1 MGRTLD
7 LTHPKQNRWL
17 IRTAGSPKVIV
28 SYRISCE
35 QRSVTT
41 NWISEDLAV
50 LNGAAT
56 FVTVVEKVR
65 RPHDIRLE
73 LPSKWS
79 PAKTALDP
87 APDGQLNHFR
97 AEDYD
102 TLVDSPIL
110 AGKLAVHEFEVDGSK
125 HELVDVGD
133 IGNNWDGKRVAQ
145 DLEKIVKENRLFW
158 GSLPFKK
165 YLFLNVFRRGG
176 GGLEHKNSTLL
187 TSSPAGAAQP
197 RSYLSWLDF
206 VSHEYF
212 HAFNVKRL
220 RPVEL
225 GPFDYEHPPQTA
237 SLWISEGLTSYF
249 GELIVSRAGL
259 GTTDDF
265 LASLSTHIGQLQNAP
280 GRLVQT
286 LEQSSLD
293 VWTSGNSGIGRD
305 STTKVSYYVKGP
317 IVGFL
322 LDAKIRQATAGK
334 KSLDDVMRLAHERYA
349 GMHGFTPEQFREPRM
364 RSRVSISRGGFIGLS
379 HRPRSWTTK
388 RRSTGSDCDS
398 HRSTIPRKPGSS
410 KCSRRRPKLR
420 RDTSEA
426 CSESPA
432 ARSIPGLA
440 THRP

>member
-1 MGRTLD
+1 M
-7 LTHPKQNRWL
+7 
-17 IRTAGSPKVIV
+17 
-28 SYRISCE
+28 
-35 QRSVTT
+35 
-41 NWISEDLAV
+41 SEDLAV
-50 LNGAAT
+50 LNGAAI
-56 FVTVVEKVR
+56 FVTVAKESSGRTTV
-65 RPHDIRLE
+65 RLE
-73 LPSKWS
+73 LPRDGQ
-79 PAKTALDP
+79 AANTALAP
-87 APDGQLNHFR
+87 APDGQPNHYC

-110 AGKLAVHEFEVDGSK
+110 AGKLAIHEFEVDGSK
-125 HELVDVGD
+125 HELVDAGRHRKQL
-133 IGNNWDGKRVAQ
+133 GWQARCTS
-145 DLEKIVKENRLFW
+145 LEKIVQETIA
-158 GSLPFKK
+158 
-165 YLFLNVFRRGG
+165 FLGIASVQESTSSSTSSAAGG

-293 VWTSGNSGIGRD
+293 VWTSGNSGLGRD
-305 STTKVSYYVKGP
+305 NTDQSE
-317 IVGFL
+317 L
-322 LDAKIRQATAGK
+322 LCQRSDRGVPARRQDPTG
-334 KSLDDVMRLAHERYA
+334 DGWQE
-349 GMHGFTPEQFREPRM
+349 EPR
-364 RSRVSISRGGFIGLS
+364 
-379 HRPRSWTTK
+379 
-388 RRSTGSDCDS
+388 
-398 HRSTIPRKPGSS
+398 
-410 KCSRRRPKLR
+410 
-420 RDTSEA
+420 
-426 CSESPA
+426 
-432 ARSIPGLA
+432 
-440 THRP
+440 